1 MSTLD
6 MNTIDAWVKTTNGK
20 PMVGAVCESS
30 LVITPEITRTFAEIS
45 GDDNPLHFDEAAAKR
60 SIFGELIGHGAMM
73 IGVVNGAM
81 VKELPGPGAVM
92 MHSDLKFLNP
102 MRVGEK
108 VTGRVEVIEVRDD
121 KPMCKVR
128 TTVTRSDGKVCM
140 DGTILTYVSPM

>member
-1 MSTLD
+1 MSTVSTS
-6 MNTIDAWVKTTNGK
+6 NSDAWGKTTNGK
-20 PMVGAVCESS
+20 PVVGATCECS
-30 LVITPEITRTFAEIS
+30 LIITAEVTRKFAEIS

-92 MHSDLKFLNP
+92 MHSDLKFSNP

-108 VTGRVEVIEVRDD
+108 ITGRVEVLEVRDD
-121 KPMCKVR
+121 KPICKVR
-128 TTVTRSDGKVCM
+128 VTVTRSDGKVCM
-140 DGTILTYVSPM
+140 GGTILTYVSPM